1 MKKIISTLSA
11 LLIVTF
17 LFTSCGGGAGKTV
30 TNDYLGEYPSIVKN
44 YKQKIE
50 DLEKDAK
57 SNTDLNKA
65 FEIAKKIEN
74 MKDEFKAKLEE
85 YSKTYKFEK
94 DIPFEPLA
102 GTKYTINSIKVDRVN
117 DGGLGLAFAATI
129 NDDLKNE
136 YNNFEQTL
144 MIYIQALSA
153 DGQVIPGS
161 YTVVVSTPMADL
173 KKGLQTKMTCAW
185 SSSKTKDFENF
196 AKIKEITKEEY
207 DKNK

>member
-11 LLIVTF
+11 LLFVTF

-129 NDDLKNE
+129 NEDLKNE
-136 YNNFEQTL
+136 YNNYEQTL

-161 YTVVVSTPMADL
+161 YTVAVSTPMADL

>member
-1 MKKIISTLSA
+1 MKNIISILSA
-11 LLIVTF
+11 LLMVTF
-17 LFTSCGGGAGKTV
+17 LMTSCGGGAGKTV

-129 NDDLKNE
+129 NEDLKNE
-136 YNNFEQTL
+136 YNNYEQTL

-161 YTVVVSTPMADL
+161 YTVAVSTPMADL

-207 DKNK
+207 DQKK